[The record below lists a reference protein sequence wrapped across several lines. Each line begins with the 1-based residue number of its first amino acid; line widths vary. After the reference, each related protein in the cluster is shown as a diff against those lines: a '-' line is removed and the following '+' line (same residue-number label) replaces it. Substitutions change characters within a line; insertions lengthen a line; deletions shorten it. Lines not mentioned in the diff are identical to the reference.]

1 MLADVLGSDMTAA
14 ADDTSFPVFASLPAE
29 HVFRC
34 GARATLRMMRAADS
48 EAVYAMFVQAA
59 SMGRGYGEGDVFSF
73 ALFRQFFLLDHY
85 NVVWEMSGTR
95 KMLAFTAIGVTVY
108 ARTPTPTACDV
119 INVLDPEY
127 HGRGMGVELQTVC
140 EQLAKDV
147 GFSCVLS
154 DTPVVNHRV
163 CDIISSHGYSV
174 VGYIPN
180 GIRME
185 GRGIV
190 DLLFSYST
198 LDHAKSFKATHAA
211 VLAPQTSKL

>member
-1 MLADVLGSDMTAA
+1 MLADVMGSDTLVA
-14 ADDTSFPVFASLPAE
+14 ADDKSFPVFASLPAE

-34 GARATLRMMRAADS
+34 GVRATLRMMRADDC

-59 SMGRGYGEGDVFSF
+59 SAGRGYGEGDVFSF
-73 ALFRQFFLLDHY
+73 ELFRQFFLVDHY

-108 ARTPTPTACDV
+108 ARTPTLTACDV

-127 HGRGMGVELQTVC
+127 HGRGMGVELQVVL
-140 EQLAKDV
+140 EQFAKDV

-180 GIRME
+180 CISMA
-185 GRGIV
+185 GRGVV
-190 DLLFSYST
+190 DLLFSYSS
-198 LDHAKSFKATHAA
+198 LDHVKSFKATHAA